1 MVKTGV
7 FTSKLTIKVGPTL
20 VCERRRTRKLNQSK
34 ASWMPS
40 RDRGK
45 VADDKASQT
54 DFENQN
60 AGLLTLPSAS
70 SVPLPVSRESHDRSF
85 ASSTKIEQQSLD
97 PRTAWLTAIRLLCS
111 VLPLATGR

>member
-1 MVKTGV
+1 MVKTGD
-7 FTSKLTIKVGPTL
+7 FTSKLTIKVGSTL
-20 VCERRRTRKLNQSK
+20 VCERRCTRKLNQSK

-45 VADDKASQT
+45 VSDDKASQT

-70 SVPLPVSRESHDRSF
+70 SVPRPVRRNMAKRSLKFTRKLQHSRLGDLFR
-85 ASSTKIEQQSLD
+85 
-97 PRTAWLTAIRLLCS
+97 CS
-111 VLPLATGR
+111 

>member
-70 SVPLPVSRESHDRSF
+70 SVPIAAGQTH
-85 ASSTKIEQQSLD
+85 
-97 PRTAWLTAIRLLCS
+97 
-111 VLPLATGR
+111 

>member
-34 ASWMPS
+34 ARWMPS
-40 RDRGK
+40 RARGK

-70 SVPLPVSRESHDRSF
+70 SVPIADGRRMAKQSF
-85 ASSTKIEQQSLD
+85 AKA
-97 PRTAWLTAIRLLCS
+97 RKN
-111 VLPLATGR
+111 

>member
-1 MVKTGV
+1 MVKTGD
-7 FTSKLTIKVGPTL
+7 FTSKLTIKVGSTL
-20 VCERRRTRKLNQSK
+20 VCERRCTRKLNQSK

-45 VADDKASQT
+45 VSDDKASQT

-70 SVPLPVSRESHDRSF
+70 SVPLGVPSF
-85 ASSTKIEQQSLD
+85 
-97 PRTAWLTAIRLLCS
+97 S
-111 VLPLATGR
+111 VQ